1 MIYRVAV
8 TADGQP
14 YGGSHAVEVDAPN
27 EQEAAARALAHVRAK
42 VHVVEVVDGPETSE
56 RTIRPYRPRHAAPGF
71 RDVR

>member
-14 YGGSHAVEVDAPN
+14 HGGFHAVEVDAPN

-42 VHVVEVVDGPETSE
+42 Q
-56 RTIRPYRPRHAAPGF
+56 RH
-71 RDVR
+71 